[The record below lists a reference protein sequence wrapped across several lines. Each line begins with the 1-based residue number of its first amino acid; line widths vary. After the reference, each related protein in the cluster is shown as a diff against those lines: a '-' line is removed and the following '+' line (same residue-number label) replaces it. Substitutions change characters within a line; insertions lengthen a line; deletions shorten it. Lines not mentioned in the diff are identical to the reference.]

1 MDFSPSDAPPLRLT
15 PSHCYLAC
23 LDSWLDVADFKDTRN
38 LVTSGPLTM
47 LSRVLILAS
56 LSLRLSDHS
65 VAVSLAPCAVLVW
78 LHQTYLPALTCPPG
92 SDWRSLSGSS
102 VYGEELIGPLV
113 ALSHAAFTTEDVVA
127 PVVLV
132 TLVGSLGKAKE
143 LVQPLFRLLLSHSS
157 SFLGRLGLLSL
168 YLSGNLAS
176 SKMAQALGGD
186 EHSLMLLRQMSVFRP
201 VESYSVVARHAS
213 STILSH
219 LNDSLLALMP
229 AVLAGEADPE
239 PVLRRFLR
247 SGATH
252 CDSLGVL
259 ALCSVFLARELEPQ
273 LILRLKEQTDGG
285 LTEEPLLSST
295 VTSLFAATE
304 SRSPFVRR
312 YAYRILSGLLPLIL
326 RVFHSG
332 DDAVLAILPS
342 KDCLQP
348 SFVETLRARE
358 THPLCVDAARALM
371 TDVLFLER
379 QHLGRQKIQLQ
390 QGPSPLVK
398 PLSLLM
404 NPKKLQGD
412 VSKISVAC
420 YGDLFLFS
428 PLGPANQP
436 QDKAKI
442 WTRFAANLTKLLK
455 DFRLPQGTSM
465 MDQAFA
471 ETLVMEGFVP
481 YVRRFLTSSGQED
494 PTLKDFLLQRLATQ
508 ITVPLLLVSTAVCIV
523 LQDAKWLLPTLQ
535 RELMGPATPV
545 AFSCLAVLLREGLE
559 TCESWHAFRALLGL
573 KGHFSSETAVAVQQ
587 LANMVAAEISDVP
600 RLQNGSVHI
609 YFYLIYSV
617 HLHLL

>member
-1 MDFSPSDAPPLRLT
+1 M
-15 PSHCYLAC
+15 
-23 LDSWLDVADFKDTRN
+23 
-38 LVTSGPLTM
+38 
-47 LSRVLILAS
+47 
-56 LSLRLSDHS
+56 
-65 VAVSLAPCAVLVW
+65 
-78 LHQTYLPALTCPPG
+78 
-92 SDWRSLSGSS
+92 
-102 VYGEELIGPLV
+102 YGEELIGPLV
-113 ALSHAAFTTEDVVA
+113 ALSHAAFTAEDVVA

-132 TLVGSLGKAKE
+132 ALVGSLGKAKE
-143 LVQPLFRLLLSHSS
+143 LVQPLFRLLSSHSS
-157 SFLGRLGLLSL
+157 SFLGRVGLLSL
-168 YLSGNLAS
+168 YLSGSLAS
-176 SKMAQALGGD
+176 SKMAQSLGGD
-186 EHSLMLLRQMSVFRP
+186 EHSLLLLRQMSVFRP

-219 LNDSLLALMP
+219 PNDSLMALLP

-239 PVLRRFLR
+239 PVLRRFHR
-247 SGATH
+247 NGAWTL

-259 ALCSVFLARELEPQ
+259 ALCSVFLGRELEPQ
-273 LILRLKEQTDGG
+273 LVLRLKEQTDGG
-285 LTEEPLLSST
+285 FTEEPLLRSA
-295 VTSLFAATE
+295 VASLFAATE
-304 SRSPFVRR
+304 SHSPSVRR

-348 SFVETLRARE
+348 SFVETLRSRE
-358 THPLCVDAARALM
+358 IHPLCVDAARALM

-379 QHLGRQKIQLQ
+379 EHLGRQKIQLQ

-428 PLGPANQP
+428 PQGPANQP

-442 WTRFAANLTKLLK
+442 WTRFASNLTKLLK

-471 ETLVMEGFVP
+471 ETLVMEGFIP
-481 YVRRFLTSSGQED
+481 YVRRYLASSAQEES
-494 PTLKDFLLQRLATQ
+494 TLKDFMLQRLSTQ
-508 ITVPLLLVSTAVCIV
+508 ITVPLLLVSAAVSVV

-535 RELMGPATPV
+535 RELMGPTTPA

-573 KGHFSSETAVAVQQ
+573 KGHFSSETAVAVQK
-587 LANMVAAEISDVP
+587 LADLVAAEMSDVP
-600 RLQNGSVHI
+600 RLQNGSVDI
-609 YFYLIYSV
+609 LFNLFRPFTSSLNRTFILLTRTFV
-617 HLHLL
+617 HRN